1 MDVQPDFIVAA
12 YSSAFEEVRSTGDST
27 KGVFSNATVGPCD
40 GENSDFFPAGSG
52 NVTLYSTCRP
62 QLHAAG
68 IGTWVWED
76 YCEDPAL
83 RPVGGATEETVYAA
97 VTQLGQIFN
106 VPNVAKVLNA
116 DIRNDFAVAKAALK
130 KAGMPSLKAV
140 IPSPHA
146 PM

>member
-1 MDVQPDFIVAA
+1 M
-12 YSSAFEEVRSTGDST
+12 
-27 KGVFSNATVGPCD
+27 
-40 GENSDFFPAGSG
+40 
-52 NVTLYSTCRP
+52 
-62 QLHAAG
+62 
-68 IGTWVWED
+68 
-76 YCEDPAL
+76 

-146 PM
+146 PV